1 MADVEIHMTLPEEV
15 LALARLGKEEIGAE
29 MQRLLL
35 LELVREGR
43 ISYGKAAE
51 LLGISQ
57 AEFLAYMAKH
67 RISPFQYTPD
77 ELAKELEPIE

>member
-1 MADVEIHMTLPEEV
+1 MAQIEIHIILPEEV
-15 LALARLGKEEIGAE
+15 LALARLGKEEVAAE

-35 LELVREGR
+35 IELVREGR
-43 ISYGKAAE
+43 VAYGKAAE

-67 RISPFQYTPD
+67 RVSPFQFKPD
-77 ELAKELEPIE
+77 ELSKELERIE

>member
-15 LALARLGKEEIGAE
+15 LALARLGKEEIGDE

>member
-1 MADVEIHMTLPEEV
+1 MSRIEIHMTLPKEV
-15 LALARLGKEEIGAE
+15 LAIAQCGKEEIAAE

-35 LELVREGR
+35 IELVREGR
-43 ISYGKAAE
+43 VAYGKAAE

-67 RISPFQYTPD
+67 RVSPFQFTPD
-77 ELAKELEPIE
+77 ELSKELEPIE

>member
-1 MADVEIHMTLPEEV
+1 MAQIEIHIILPEEV
-15 LALARLGKEEIGAE
+15 LALARLGKEEVAAE

-35 LELVREGR
+35 IELVREGR
-43 ISYGKAAE
+43 VAYGKAAE

-67 RISPFQYTPD
+67 KVSPFQFTPD
-77 ELAKELEPIE
+77 ELSKELERIE

>member
-1 MADVEIHMTLPEEV
+1 MAQVEIQIALPEEV
-15 LALARLGKEEIGAE
+15 LTLARLGKEEIGAE

-35 LELVREGR
+35 LELVRDGR
-43 ISYGKAAE
+43 VPYGKAAE

-67 RISPFQYTPD
+67 QVSPFQFTPD

>member
-1 MADVEIHMTLPEEV
+1 MARIEIHIMLPEEV
-15 LALARLGKEEIGAE
+15 LALARLGKEEVAAE

-35 LELVREGR
+35 IELVREGR
-43 ISYGKAAE
+43 VAYGKAAE

-67 RISPFQYTPD
+67 KVSPFQFTPD
-77 ELAKELEPIE
+77 ELSRELEPIE